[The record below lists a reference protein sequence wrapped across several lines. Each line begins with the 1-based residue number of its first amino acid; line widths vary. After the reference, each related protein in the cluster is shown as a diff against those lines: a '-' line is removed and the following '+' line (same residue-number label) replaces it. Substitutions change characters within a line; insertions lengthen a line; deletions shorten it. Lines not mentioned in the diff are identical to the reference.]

1 MNNTPSLNE
10 INKNS
15 TMDPDM
21 LTKYYKLELMNDF
34 MNIKYQNPKMTQSQ
48 ISSQLNM
55 SPSTIQRY
63 RNDINMISPYRNN
76 PNNVK
81 KQQKKT
87 KIDNNGD
94 LKRPQLTSNDLKTTS
109 NDKKTKSKTVL
120 KAGSLDEE
128 GFEINENYL
137 DKIPKNN
144 KILTLIHVIIFSIHT
159 FI

>member
-15 TMDPDM
+15 TMNPNM
-21 LTKYYKLELMNDF
+21 LTKYYKLKIMNDF

-55 SPSTIQRY
+55 SPSTTQRY

-81 KQQKKT
+81 KQQKRPKSIIMVT
-87 KIDNNGD
+87 SKD
-94 LKRPQLTSNDLKTTS
+94 L
-109 NDKKTKSKTVL
+109 
-120 KAGSLDEE
+120 
-128 GFEINENYL
+128 I
-137 DKIPKNN
+137 
-144 KILTLIHVIIFSIHT
+144 
-159 FI
+159 